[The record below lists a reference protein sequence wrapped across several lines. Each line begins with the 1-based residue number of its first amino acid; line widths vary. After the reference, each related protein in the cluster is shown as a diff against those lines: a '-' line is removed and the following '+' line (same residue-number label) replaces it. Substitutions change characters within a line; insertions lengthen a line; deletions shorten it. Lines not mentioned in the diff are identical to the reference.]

1 MSQKLSIYR
10 IIKKSELEGIMKKHK
25 VLVVKVEAEWCG
37 PCQRM
42 KPLFAD
48 SIYNLPTSVG
58 IVIID
63 LDQSPELKR
72 YFRVQS
78 VPLLLNIV
86 DGEVLDVTNSGRFED
101 VESFFKK
108 TLNRISQ

>member
-1 MSQKLSIYR
+1 MNQIRSVYGIK
-10 IIKKSELEGIMKKHK
+10 KKSELENLMKKHK
-25 VLVVKVEAEWCG
+25 VLVVKVEATWCG

-42 KPLFAD
+42 KPLFVEHVN
-48 SIYNLPTSVG
+48 NLPISVC

-86 DGEVLDVTNSGRFED
+86 DGEVMDVTNSGRFED
-101 VESFFKK
+101 VDSFFKK